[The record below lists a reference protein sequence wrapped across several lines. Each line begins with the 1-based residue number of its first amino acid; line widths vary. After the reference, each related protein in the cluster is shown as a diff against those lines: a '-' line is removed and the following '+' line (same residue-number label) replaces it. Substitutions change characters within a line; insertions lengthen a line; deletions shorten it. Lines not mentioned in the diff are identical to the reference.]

1 MGAVVDGCPAGIPVD
16 EAAIES
22 FLERDV
28 PDSDLGTAR
37 SEGNRVEILSGVFEG
52 STLGTPISLVIR
64 NTDIHSDFYR
74 SRRNTPRPGHGDLTY
89 RLKYQHVDWRGG
101 SRASGRECIGR
112 LAAAAVARQA
122 LDPCGI
128 VVESRIIELAG
139 VPIDSDDDY
148 ERATKIALDARA
160 EGNST
165 GGMVQV
171 TISGVPGGVGSPV
184 FGKLEAELARAV
196 MSIGSVRSF
205 AIGDGCAAARSL
217 GSDYNDPIVM
227 KDGRIGTRTNRSG
240 GTLAGITTGEDIWFQ
255 FAVKPTPSVAMAQET
270 VDLDSRS
277 ETTIRCNGHFDTNIT
292 PRVAVIA
299 EAMAWLTVMDQSL
312 AAGLVH
318 PTCFDKSPFLES
330 KPNP

>member
-1 MGAVVDGCPAGIPVD
+1 M
-16 EAAIES
+16 
-22 FLERDV
+22 
-28 PDSDLGTAR
+28 
-37 SEGNRVEILSGVFEG
+37 
-52 STLGTPISLVIR
+52 SLA
-64 NTDIHSDFYR
+64 
-74 SRRNTPRPGHGDLTY
+74 P
-89 RLKYQHVDWRGG
+89 
-101 SRASGRECIGR
+101 
-112 LAAAAVARQA
+112 
-122 LDPCGI
+122 
-128 VVESRIIELAG
+128 
-139 VPIDSDDDY
+139 
-148 ERATKIALDARA
+148 
-160 EGNST
+160 
-165 GGMVQV
+165 
-171 TISGVPGGVGSPV
+171 
-184 FGKLEAELARAV
+184 
-196 MSIGSVRSF
+196 GSVDLVAMFEHELHLCRVKCGETVLVF
-205 AIGDGCAAARSL
+205 TDPRFPHPEYPPAAFAAARSL